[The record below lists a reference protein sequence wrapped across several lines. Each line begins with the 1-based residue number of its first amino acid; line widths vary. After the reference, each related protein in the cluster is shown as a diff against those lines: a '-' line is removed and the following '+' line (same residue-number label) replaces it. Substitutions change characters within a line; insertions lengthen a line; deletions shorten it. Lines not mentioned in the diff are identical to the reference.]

1 MTKIIVLNYRDCVVE
16 LVPLTNDAQCQ
27 LNMGE
32 FDAADY
38 LTKRG
43 YPTGDCNW
51 MVSNEDELPIYWQ
64 NEMIPVVTL

>member
-43 YPTGDCNW
+43 YPTSDCNW
-51 MVSNEDELPIYWQ
+51 MVCDDP
-64 NEMIPVVTL
+64 IPVFTYGEALPYAAL